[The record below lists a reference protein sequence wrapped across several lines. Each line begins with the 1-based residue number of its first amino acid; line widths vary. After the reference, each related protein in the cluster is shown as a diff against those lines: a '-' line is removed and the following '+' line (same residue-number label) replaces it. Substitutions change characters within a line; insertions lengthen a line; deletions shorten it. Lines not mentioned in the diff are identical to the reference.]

1 MYEYCSIPKETK
13 IYLIL
18 AGEDKFTHLQKRVP
32 ASAHRPTSTCTLAY
46 IHGWTLCTFE
56 MMALAVAAALV
67 LQTDGRESQGVKRW
81 ALFSR
86 ELETK
91 RPRAVAA
98 PSFCSFSQVPGHA
111 EFRTPI
117 KSPLAPGTGEERRT
131 ACVDGARLSSGI
143 NQLIKQQI
151 TRR

>member
-1 MYEYCSIPKETK
+1 M
-13 IYLIL
+13 
-18 AGEDKFTHLQKRVP
+18 
-32 ASAHRPTSTCTLAY
+32 LAY
-46 IHGWTLCTFE
+46 IHGWMDATFE
-56 MMALAVAAALV
+56 LTALAATLV

-98 PSFCSFSQVPGHA
+98 PSFCSFSQVPGRA

-117 KSPLAPGTGEERRT
+117 KSPLAPGTGRRR
-131 ACVDGARLSSGI
+131 VLLMDPPK
-143 NQLIKQQI
+143 N
-151 TRR
+151 